1 MEYGEIL
8 NILAPCG
15 LNCKK
20 CMANADG
27 DIKRHSTALK
37 ELLGSFDNYARRF
50 SKFWPVFE
58 NYPQFKNLLDY
69 FTQGNCSGCRKGD
82 CRYPNCG
89 VASCYRQKGVDFCF
103 QCNEFP
109 CEKTN
114 FDPNL
119 KESWLK
125 MNHRMKEKGV
135 EAYFEET
142 KDLPRYI

>member
-37 ELLGSFDNYARRF
+37 ELLASFDNYAKRF

-58 NYPQFKNLLDY
+58 NYPQFKNLLDH
-69 FTQGNCSGCRKGD
+69 FTQGNCLGCRKGD
-82 CRYPNCG
+82 CKYPNWG
-89 VASCYRQKGVDFCF
+89 WPLAINRRGLISVFNVMNSPAKRQ
-103 QCNEFP
+103 
-109 CEKTN
+109 TST
-114 FDPNL
+114 L
-119 KESWLK
+119 IS
-125 MNHRMKEKGV
+125 R
-135 EAYFEET
+135 
-142 KDLPRYI
+142 KDGLR